1 MQAAVMRQA
10 SDLQRLQARTGYL
23 FLFPSFA
30 LYCVFILAPVIVTC
44 ILSFTYF
51 DPMQGSRGGGLQNYV
66 RFFPDDR
73 SEQIFWNALRFMAF
87 TVSSNFC
94 VGMPFGLTLDG

>member
-30 LYCVFILAPVIVTC
+30 LYSVFVLAPVIVTC

-51 DPMQGSRGGGLQNYV
+51 DPMQGSRWVGLDNYV
-66 RFFPDDR
+66 RFLTDDR
-73 SEQIFWNALRFMAF
+73 SQQIFGTRCASRP
-87 TVSSNFC
+87 S
-94 VGMPFGLTLDG
+94 P